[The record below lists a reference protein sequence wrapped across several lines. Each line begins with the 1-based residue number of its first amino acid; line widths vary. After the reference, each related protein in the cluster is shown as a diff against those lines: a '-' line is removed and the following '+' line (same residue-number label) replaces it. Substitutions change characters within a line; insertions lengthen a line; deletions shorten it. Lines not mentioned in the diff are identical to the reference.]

1 MGEPYKEQSCLPRDN
16 LRSMGQIR
24 SKSVLTDTIRQVNAI
39 YTSSHQSAD
48 PDDND
53 LLVQAGALSVAGAVR
68 FKGGFIDDS
77 LSVASDA
84 FTVGFFSE
92 TLSVGQFNAA
102 TAVKIPPSYG
112 ADLSVG
118 YVLKAA
124 SADGH
129 LMWAPDASELSTAV
143 DLTVL
148 NNVTIGNNVF
158 IDNDLSVGSTI
169 TGRDAFF
176 TDITTNSISNNSTIE
191 TNLLRFTDMSG
202 VTGVLAELSVGRLTI
217 GNDAIVFDDIV
228 DFASISVGNMFV
240 QNLADVNT
248 LTATTI
254 DTSGLVVDDLNFTQG
269 VSGVLSV
276 SELFADT
283 IHGLSVEAQLPL
295 DATFDDVTVNNRLI
309 TNIASID
316 SLDASGITF
325 TNGVGGTLSISD
337 LFVDTIHGLS
347 VTGGLPDDATFD
359 NVTVDQTLIANIAD
373 VESLDASGIT
383 FIDGVGGT
391 LSISDLFVDTI
402 HGLSVTG
409 GLPDDATFDNVTV
422 DQTLIANFAD
432 IETLDASGVTF
443 NDASGGT
450 INLTNAFIGYLT
462 LSDGNF
468 NQAFVQSLSV
478 GSSTFSDLT
487 GTTGTFVDLN
497 ADELDVRGNAKC
509 VNLLVENNLTV
520 QGHVTAVST
529 EQLVV
534 EDHRIELGAVSSF
547 LPVTTFLVER
557 CLQVNSQI
565 FLSTQHGVTMGTNTG
580 MTQVP
585 SNFFVHVTD
594 GITYMNRM
602 LVMSL
607 DRLSDGFLSTG
618 GVLSTAPPYP
628 LSAGG
633 LMTGTGL
640 DLNQL
645 DWITAV
651 ANYTPNVN
659 GQYSA
664 PFYLPDGSRANHIW
678 CTNLFRPSQLDA
690 NYRFSSATHSV
701 TINSI
706 TQVLSVGTTSGGSEL
721 YSSTTPAANHGF
733 FVYLIELEPTVIN
746 TIDIEDGI
754 EVNIAQFINANAIGG
769 GVVIKGET
777 DKTIEYV
784 RTSEY
789 TPEGVVGAL
798 PSSTCPYAPTQL
810 SGFLFS
816 EDLVLSRKKYAHEST
831 SVGGHFL
838 DSSPRSNAIHLGD
851 MQTHHWIMCAAWPAS
866 IACGL
871 HTDEDDAPKL
881 QFWWGSDVFDDSSI
895 ETQEIAGTRLA
906 FEISAPVTIPTNA
919 NSSAYAGYSHPP
931 INYQPY
937 C

>member
-1 MGEPYKEQSCLPRDN
+1 
-16 LRSMGQIR
+16 
-24 SKSVLTDTIRQVNAI
+24 
-39 YTSSHQSAD
+39 
-48 PDDND
+48 
-53 LLVQAGALSVAGAVR
+53 
-68 FKGGFIDDS
+68 
-77 LSVASDA
+77 
-84 FTVGFFSE
+84 
-92 TLSVGQFNAA
+92 
-102 TAVKIPPSYG
+102 
-112 ADLSVG
+112 
-118 YVLKAA
+118 
-124 SADGH
+124 
-129 LMWAPDASELSTAV
+129 MWAPDAAELSTVV

-148 NNVTIGNNVF
+148 NNISVGNNVF
-158 IDNDLSVGSTI
+158 IDNELSVGSTI
-169 TGRDAFF
+169 IGADAFF
-176 TDITTNSISNNSTIE
+176 TDITTNNISNTSTIE
-191 TNLLRFTDMSG
+191 TNLLHFTDMSG
-202 VTGVLAELSVGRLTI
+202 VTGVLSELSVGRLTI

-228 DFASISVGNMFV
+228 DFASISVGNLFV
-240 QNLADVNT
+240 QNLANVNT

-254 DTSGLVVDDLNFTQG
+254 DASGLVVDDLNFTQG
-269 VSGVLSV
+269 VGGVLSV

-283 IHGLSVEAQLPL
+283 IHGLSVEATLP
-295 DATFDDVTVNNRLI
+295 
-309 TNIASID
+309 S
-316 SLDASGITF
+316 
-325 TNGVGGTLSISD
+325 
-337 LFVDTIHGLS
+337 
-347 VTGGLPDDATFD
+347 DATFD
-359 NVTVDQTLIANIAD
+359 NVTVNNRLIANIAIIDSLDASRMSFIGGVGSTLSVSDLFADTIHGLSVSEATFDNVTVNNGLVANIAD

-383 FIDGVGGT
+383 FIDGIGRT
-391 LSISDLFVDTI
+391 LSVSDLFADTI
-402 HGLSVTG
+402 HGLSVEAT
-409 GLPDDATFDNVTV
+409 LPSDATFENVTV
-422 DQTLIANFAD
+422 TNRLIANIAD

-450 INLTNAFIGYLT
+450 IHLSSAFVDYLT
-462 LSDGNF
+462 LSAGDF
-468 NQAFVQSLSV
+468 NQAFAQSLSV
-478 GSSTFSDLT
+478 GSFTFSDLS
-487 GTTGTFVDLN
+487 GTTGTFVELI
-497 ADELDVRGNAKC
+497 ADELDVQGNGRC
-509 VNLLVENNLTV
+509 INLVVENNLNV

-534 EDHRIELGAVSSF
+534 EDHRIELGAVASF

-557 CLQVNSQI
+557 CLQVDSQI
-565 FLSTQHGVTMGTNTG
+565 FLSTQHGVSMGTNTG
-580 MTQVP
+580 MTQVS
-585 SNFFVHVTD
+585 SNFFVQQTD

-628 LSAGG
+628 LSTGG
-633 LMTGTGL
+633 VMAGTGL

-664 PFYLPDGSRANHIW
+664 PFHLPDGSRTEQIW

-701 TINSI
+701 MISSI

-721 YSSTTPAANHGF
+721 YSSTTPAANHDF
-733 FVYLIELEPTVIN
+733 FVYLIELQQPTVIN

-754 EVNIAQFINANAIGG
+754 EVNVAQFINANAIGG

-784 RTSEY
+784 RTSEH
-789 TPEGVVGAL
+789 TPDGVVGAL
-798 PSSTCPYAPTQL
+798 PSSACPYAPTQL

-895 ETQEIAGTRLA
+895 ETQEVAGTRLA

-919 NSSAYAGYSHPP
+919 NSSAYAGYNHPP

-937 C
+937 Y